1 VIDLYAAPTS
11 NGLRAKIMCDESG
24 LPYTLHVV
32 DMAKGE
38 HKKPEFLKM
47 NPNGAI
53 PVIIDSDGPGGKPMT
68 MTQSAAIL
76 VYLAEKSGKL
86 MPKDPGKRA
95 AMWQALM
102 SAASD
107 IGMTLGTVFGIAR
120 SKEPHKPTQEMFEGR
135 FKDYL
140 KVWDDT
146 LAKQPFAAGDEFTI
160 ADIALF
166 GVTYRAR
173 QAAPA
178 LVEPFANITRW
189 EKKVAERPGVA
200 KGLKFS

>member
-1 VIDLYAAPTS
+1 MIDLYAAPTS

-24 LPYTLHVV
+24 LPYTLHNV
-32 DMAKGE
+32 DMAKGA
-38 HKKPEFLKM
+38 HKTPEFVKM

-53 PVIIDSDGPGGKPMT
+53 PVIIDNDGPGGKPMT

-76 VYLAEKSGKL
+76 VYLGEKSGKL
-86 MPKDPGKRA
+86 IPKDPAKRA
-95 AMWQALM
+95 AMWPALM

-107 IGMTLGTVFGIAR
+107 IGMTLGTVFAIAR
-120 SKEPHKPTQEMFEGR
+120 SKDPHKPTQEMFEGK

-146 LAKQPFAAGDEFTI
+146 LAKQTYAAGDEMTI
-160 ADIALF
+160 ADVALF

-173 QAAPA
+173 NVSPA
-178 LVEPFANITRW
+178 LLEGFPNIAKW
-189 EKKVAERPGVA
+189 EKMIAERPGVK
-200 KGLKFS
+200 KGITFG